1 MELKPASDF
10 QILFWEYGPVVVGVY
25 FWFLFTFAISVCG
38 WAFGKTKKKAYLFV
52 AVFFVSP
59 FFGAVMEQISRQI
72 HKEEYQRMKEQM
84 IQEDEAKRA
93 RGELIVVES
102 EVSYPLFETFL
113 VLGIF
118 LHF

>member
-1 MELKPASDF
+1 
-10 QILFWEYGPVVVGVY
+10 
-25 FWFLFTFAISVCG
+25 
-38 WAFGKTKKKAYLFV
+38 
-52 AVFFVSP
+52 
-59 FFGAVMEQISRQI
+59 MEQISRQI

-118 LHF
+118 LLARSDVKRRKLTME